1 MQKAYFHHE
10 QVLCDFSKHFCHC
23 ISHIYNYFYLHEQFP
38 YEFSDQMT
46 FRKIHY
52 KRFKITIFF
61 TAIEKNLVA
70 AVEAICRL
78 GADLS
83 SASGLDPPM
92 WIALKTN
99 QDLASVLVRY
109 GADTDCWAE
118 GKKMTKM

>member
-1 MQKAYFHHE
+1 M
-10 QVLCDFSKHFCHC
+10 
-23 ISHIYNYFYLHEQFP
+23 NLHEQKQLKDMSQIQKF
-38 YEFSDQMT
+38 
-46 FRKIHY
+46 
-52 KRFKITIFF
+52 IFF
-61 TAIEKNLVA
+61 CAILIAAIEKNLVA

-118 GKKMTKM
+118 GKITK

>member
-1 MQKAYFHHE
+1 MQINDSVVIYLINIYF
-10 QVLCDFSKHFCHC
+10 
-23 ISHIYNYFYLHEQFP
+23 
-38 YEFSDQMT
+38 
-46 FRKIHY
+46 
-52 KRFKITIFF
+52 FF

-83 SASGLDPPM
+83 SASGLDPPL

-118 GKKMTKM
+118 GI

>member
-1 MQKAYFHHE
+1 M
-10 QVLCDFSKHFCHC
+10 
-23 ISHIYNYFYLHEQFP
+23 
-38 YEFSDQMT
+38 
-46 FRKIHY
+46 
-52 KRFKITIFF
+52 
-61 TAIEKNLVA
+61 VA

-118 GKKMTKM
+118 GKITK

>member
-1 MQKAYFHHE
+1 M
-10 QVLCDFSKHFCHC
+10 L
-23 ISHIYNYFYLHEQFP
+23 
-38 YEFSDQMT
+38 
-46 FRKIHY
+46 
-52 KRFKITIFF
+52 

-118 GKKMTKM
+118 GKIKK